1 MSLDQT
7 NDSEAKRERVAES
20 SRMRSAANSNQ
31 ARKKKKKKAV
41 EPVDQERL
49 IKAIR
54 YLKEHPSAK

>member
-1 MSLDQT
+1 
-7 NDSEAKRERVAES
+7 
-20 SRMRSAANSNQ
+20 MRSAANTNQ
-31 ARKKKKKKAV
+31 ARKKKKKKKKKKKAV